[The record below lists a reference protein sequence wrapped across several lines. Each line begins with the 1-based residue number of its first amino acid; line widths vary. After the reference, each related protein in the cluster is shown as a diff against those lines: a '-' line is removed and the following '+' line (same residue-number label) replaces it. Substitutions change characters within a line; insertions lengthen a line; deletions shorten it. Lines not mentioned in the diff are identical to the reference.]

1 MSIIRDA
8 KLAKDGQLKIDW
20 VKKNMPLLNA
30 IEKDFSEHKYFDG
43 LKMFSRGEEVKHQQ
57 GDRETSAL
65 PLT

>member
-1 MSIIRDA
+1 MV
-8 KLAKDGQLKIDW
+8 LAISTPWRRSASPAVSAEVDGAEGLGAYFPR
-20 VKKNMPLLNA
+20 V
-30 IEKDFSEHKYFDG
+30 KYFDG